1 MLVTV
6 VMRYN
11 NNNNYRSVNVAVA
24 QSNRYRKQQ
33 QQPYVSLNL
42 LKILI
47 ICWITILMVFYFMVT
62 LDDINTYHPFYHI
75 NLTIRACMGHIV
87 ETSSYI
93 IALAVARLSIFNK
106 LRSGSSSIARHYH
119 YRVNGRNSSSSSSS
133 NSNAMT
139 SPSLVLPEFMLYQDD
154 EKDRSFFIY
163 LDFPADDRLFSIEN
177 YKALESLL
185 TIYPNAIYRC
195 QIYSSRDIYDQKVGN
210 SLSAMQ
216 FIKYKKLHYNIS
228 TIALNTKLKPKAT
241 LTGTHYREKYLK
253 SCCLS
258 CKGDDDDD
266 GSDDDGCCR

>member
-1 MLVTV
+1 
-6 VMRYN
+6 MRYN
-11 NNNNYRSVNVAVA
+11 NHSGVNLPVA
-24 QSNRYRKQQ
+24 QNRYRKQQ
-33 QQPYVSLNL
+33 LQPYVSLNL

-47 ICWITILMVFYFMVT
+47 IFWISILMVFYYMVT
-62 LDDINTYHPFYHI
+62 LDDINTYHPFYQI
-75 NLTIRACMGHIV
+75 NLTIRACVGHIV
-87 ETSSYI
+87 DTSSYI
-93 IALAVARLSIFNK
+93 IDQAVARLSIFNK
-106 LRSGSSSIARHYH
+106 VRSGSSSSIARHYQ
-119 YRVNGRNSSSSSSS
+119 YRFNGKNISSSSRSGSS
-133 NSNAMT
+133 NTMA

-163 LDFPADDRLFSIEN
+163 LDFPADDRMFSIEN

-210 SLSAMQ
+210 SLSVMQ

-258 CKGDDDDD
+258 CKGDDIDDD
-266 GSDDDGCCR
+266 DDV